1 MPSPALARTHTQVLA
16 APLPCL
22 PAARLSHLQQAAA
35 QRVKQRT
42 TPPANSAAA
51 AAAAKARVNPPVTAA
66 AGGSNPGTGG
76 SNAGSG
82 LATAKLLRLEDSE
95 MPARSLAARE
105 HKKRILAMYNE
116 MVLKVA
122 AVQNLTLQVC
132 GEVREG
138 VRRLEEV

>member
-1 MPSPALARTHTQVLA
+1 MNPSA
-16 APLPCL
+16 
-22 PAARLSHLQQAAA
+22 S
-35 QRVKQRT
+35 
-42 TPPANSAAA
+42 
-51 AAAAKARVNPPVTAA
+51 AA

-76 SNAGSG
+76 SNPGSA

-105 HKKRILAMYNE
+105 HKKRIQAMYNE

-132 GEVREG
+132 GEMWGCWKVWVGGEG
-138 VRRLEEV
+138 AQ